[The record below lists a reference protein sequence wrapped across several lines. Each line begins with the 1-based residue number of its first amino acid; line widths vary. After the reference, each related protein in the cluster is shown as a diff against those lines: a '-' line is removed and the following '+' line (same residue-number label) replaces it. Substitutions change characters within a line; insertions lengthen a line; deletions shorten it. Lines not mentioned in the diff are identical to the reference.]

1 MRAMKHHAPPYRAL
15 VGGIVAALM
24 WCGVALAGNPP
35 AFVGPGGFAAQDA
48 NGFVVG
54 NLYPTGAITRSTI
67 IPGLHLPHLI
77 ASATPTVCVTGDST
91 STTSANNLASTD
103 LLYYNLTRRIRED
116 FPTKTISFVNL
127 AIGGQTWT
135 TLNSIPSAF
144 LPFYFSVQFPW
155 LAYIQGANCTSLF
168 INMGINDANSLVA
181 TQVQQVL
188 AKIVAFG
195 NTPAAWPGATQ
206 SVALRT
212 IIKDSNGLL
221 QIAGQA
227 GTTGSSAPTWSTAPV
242 GVNTTDGSVI
252 WQLLSA
258 NAYVPSIPDI
268 VLITNKN
275 GNFFSTAPFNTAL
288 NQAGTI
294 AAASYVRTLA
304 LSGGAGMNITGLPPI
319 GLIDIGR
326 RFTEVYNGY
335 DPAAQVFTAAIPAAS
350 PISGITAFP
359 YTLPVTP
366 GGDFDLSFTLGSG
379 SSYTN
384 DTYIQ
389 VADGNPGTTAGTLV
403 SIEGNGATTTVSL
416 NNATATQN
424 VFTQTNSW
432 LAGSNTIRIT
442 AKGEHVLVQVNGAVV
457 LDTLTARF
465 VSSFQPVIQFA
476 GTAPSSPTMTINAY
490 NVGTP
495 VRYAPSVT
503 AVQCFGTTDGTN
515 GNGLNHDNSACIN
528 AVDVPVLEA
537 TRFAP

>member
-1 MRAMKHHAPPYRAL
+1 MRALLLA
-15 VGGIVAALM
+15 IVALLP
-24 WCGVALAGNPP
+24 CVALAGAPVPP
-35 AFVGPGGFAAQDA
+35 QPPGIPYGAIGAPGGVAPVDA
-48 NGFVVG
+48 NGFVQG
-54 NLYPTGAITRSTI
+54 NLYPAGAITRSTI
-67 IPGLHLPHLI
+67 IPSLHLPHLI
-77 ASATPTVCVTGDST
+77 ASATPTVCVVGDST
-91 STTSANNLASTD
+91 STTSANNLVSSD

-116 FPTKTISFVNL
+116 FPTKTISFVNM

-155 LAYIQGANCTSLF
+155 LAYVQGANCTSIF
-168 INMGINDANSLVA
+168 INMGINDANSLLA

-195 NTPAAWPGATQ
+195 NTPASWPGASQ
-206 SVALRT
+206 AVALRT
-212 IIKDSNGLL
+212 IIKDSNGRL

-227 GTTGSSAPTWSTAPV
+227 GTTGASAPTWSTTPV

-268 VLITNKN
+268 VMITNKN
-275 GNFFSTAPFNTAL
+275 GNFFSTSPFNTAL
-288 NQAGTI
+288 NQNGTI
-294 AAASYVRTLA
+294 AAASYVRAVA
-304 LSGGAGMNITGLPPI
+304 LSGGAGMNIAGLPPI

-335 DPAAQVFTAAIPAAS
+335 DPVAQVFTAQIPAAS
-350 PISGITAFP
+350 PISGITSFP
-359 YTLPVTP
+359 YTLPATP
-366 GGDFDLSFTLGSG
+366 GGDFDLSFTLANG

-384 DTYIQ
+384 ATYIQ
-389 VADGNPGTTAGTLV
+389 VVDGNPGTTAGTLV
-403 SIEGNGATTTVSL
+403 SIEGNGTITTVSL
-416 NNATATQN
+416 NNATAMPS
-424 VFTQTNSW
+424 VFTQTNTW

-442 AKGEHVLVQVNGAVV
+442 AKGEHMLVQINGTVV
-457 LDTLTARF
+457 LDVLSARF

-476 GTAPSSPTMTINAY
+476 GTAPASPNMAINGY

-495 VRYAPSVT
+495 VKYAPSVT
-503 AVQCFGTTDGTN
+503 AAQCFGTTDGTN

-537 TRFAP
+537 MRFAP